1 MDHKYFKD
9 ASVEQKCEFLKTE
22 VEKVSDRIDKQ
33 VDERDAYKGVAFVLL
48 PFILMVG
55 YNALIIIFDSY
66 GVIKEIKLTILG
78 IILFVLFMTFRT
90 FYKKV
95 KRGKWLWIG
104 MKF

>member
-9 ASVEQKCEFLKTE
+9 ASVEQKFEFLKTE

-55 YNALIIIFDSY
+55 YNVLNEYFD
-66 GVIKEIKLTILG
+66 
-78 IILFVLFMTFRT
+78 LF
-90 FYKKV
+90 
-95 KRGKWLWIG
+95 
-104 MKF
+104 